1 LTTSHLN
8 YIVVVDYTRSTIR
21 SAVSKRKV
29 SNPLALAVM
38 ALLYERPM
46 HPYEMVTTMRER
58 GKHESVR
65 LRYSSL
71 YSVVEALEREGLI
84 LPLETVREGRRPER
98 TIYGLT
104 EEGRVEFLSWLREL
118 VREPVKEYTQFAAG
132 LTFLAA
138 LPPEEASALLDER
151 VRRLEEEV
159 EGMRSLLDTVMEQ
172 GLPRLF
178 LIESEHELVLRE
190 AELRW
195 VRELVR
201 EIRAGTLGG
210 MAGWEGFHVD
220 RDATDTGTSRK
231 EESGV

>member
-1 LTTSHLN
+1 M
-8 YIVVVDYTRSTIR
+8 
-21 SAVSKRKV
+21 ASKRKV

-46 HPYEMVTTMRER
+46 HPYEMVSVMRER

-71 YSVVEALEREGLI
+71 YSVVEALEREALI

-104 EEGRVEFLSWLREL
+104 EAGRVEFLSWLREL
-118 VREPVKEYTQFAAG
+118 LSEPVKEYTQFAAG
-132 LTFLAA
+132 LTFLPA
-138 LPPEEASALLDER
+138 LPPDEASVLLDER

-159 EGMRSLLDTVMEQ
+159 EEMRSLLDAVMEQ

-195 VRELVR
+195 VRELGR
-201 EIRAGTLGG
+201 EISDGTLGG
-210 MAGWEGFHVD
+210 MAEWEGFHAD
-220 RDATDTGTSRK
+220 REAEDAGKTSE

>member
-1 LTTSHLN
+1 M
-8 YIVVVDYTRSTIR
+8 
-21 SAVSKRKV
+21 ASKRKV

-46 HPYEMVTTMRER
+46 HPYEMVSVMRER

-71 YSVVEALEREGLI
+71 YSVVEALVREGLI
-84 LPLETVREGRRPER
+84 SPRETVREGRRPER
-98 TIYGLT
+98 TVYELT
-104 EEGRVEFLSWLREL
+104 GEGSVEFLRWLREL
-118 VREPVKEYTQFAAG
+118 LSEPAKEYTQFAAG
-132 LTFLAA
+132 LTFLPA
-138 LPPEEASALLDER
+138 LPPEEAVELLDER
-151 VRRLEEEV
+151 VRRLEAEIEE
-159 EGMRSLLDTVMEQ
+159 MRAHLDGVMEQ

-178 LIESEHELVLRE
+178 LIESEHELILRE

-201 EIRAGTLGG
+201 EISDGTLGG
-210 MAGWEGFHVD
+210 RAEWGGFHAD
-220 RDATDTGTSRK
+220 RAAEDTRK

>member
-1 LTTSHLN
+1 MMASE
-8 YIVVVDYTRSTIR
+8 
-21 SAVSKRKV
+21 RKV

-46 HPYEMVTTMRER
+46 HPYEMVTVMRER

-98 TIYGLT
+98 TVYGLT
-104 EEGRVEFLSWLREL
+104 EAGRVEFLSWLREL
-118 VREPVKEYTQFAAG
+118 LREPVKEYTQFAAG
-132 LTFLAA
+132 LTFLPA
-138 LPPEEASALLDER
+138 LPPGEATALLAER
-151 VRRLEEEV
+151 VRLLEEEV
-159 EGMRSLLDTVMEQ
+159 EEKRSLLDEVMEE

-178 LIESEHELVLRE
+178 LIESEHELILRE

-195 VRELVR
+195 VRDLVR
-201 EIRAGTLGG
+201 EISDGTLGG
-210 MAGWEGFHVD
+210 MAEWEAFHAE
-220 RDATDTGTSRK
+220 DAGRTRK